1 MKLQQAFLFF
11 ALFLTSAMSFS
22 LVTLKNISG
31 VSYYD
36 TTAKKIYAGYAG
48 TCAAPDSGSTCNTCT
63 DISGAGLKACNQ
75 KAIHSSLNVSF
86 SFTSSADLSA
96 KEVAL
101 FIGNDTSSTKISTI
115 TGSAANVEMT
125 LSTPWS
131 NFCSGATDLNS
142 DCSVSSSA
150 DQTVSAERYFYIG
163 ADEDSVSGIQNTTE
177 RLQIPVHLHS
187 ISTTNTGLDS
197 QAYCSTGSAS
207 GYGLCFYSLETGDE
221 KLVILG
227 DPQPL
232 SNSTPPSGSPAFQS
246 VAFFA
251 FPQAA
256 GISTAVSNG
265 QVQPVIKPF
274 VSTTDLSVAGDPYI
288 TGLTNYE
295 RYCVFAGQVNL
306 AQNIFAFTT
315 TSTDAAQMCKETSE
329 VVGLLD
335 DKHCFISTAAFGSD
349 MANEVQIFRN
359 FRNQFLMHNFWGA
372 EFVKAYYQW
381 GPKAADVISQ
391 SDFLRSTTRVALYPA
406 LGFSWIA
413 LNYGIWPAV
422 LVLLLA
428 MIFSFQIAQKLRQ
441 IFSPRVAREFYQ
453 K

>member
-1 MKLQQAFLFF
+1 MKLQQALLFF
-11 ALFLTSAMSFS
+11 ALFLTTSMSFS
-22 LVTLKNISG
+22 VVTLKSVGG

-36 TTAKKIYAGYAG
+36 STAKRIYAGYAG
-48 TCAAPDSGSTCNTCT
+48 TCASPDSGSLCNTCT
-63 DISGAGLKACNQ
+63 DTSGAGLKACNQ

-86 SFTSSADLSA
+86 SFTSSADLTSR
-96 KEVAL
+96 KIAL
-101 FIGNDTSSTKISTI
+101 YIGTEGANSEIA
-115 TGSAANVEMT
+115 TGTGAAANVDMT

-131 NFCSGATDLNS
+131 NFCTGAVGLNS
-142 DCSVSSSA
+142 DCSVSTSS
-150 DQTVSAERYFYIG
+150 DQTVS
-163 ADEDSVSGIQNTTE
+163 TE
-177 RLQIPVHLHS
+177 RSFLLGSDDDNSGTISSTEKVPVAVTLHS

-197 QAYCSTGSAS
+197 QPYCAGDSSS

>member
-1 MKLQQAFLFF
+1 
-11 ALFLTSAMSFS
+11 MSFS

-232 SNSTPPSGSPAFQS
+232 SNSTPPSGSPAFQA

-251 FPQAA
+251 FPQTSATSTD
-256 GISTAVSNG
+256 ISTAVSNG
-265 QVQPVIKPF
+265 DPLAIINIKPF

-288 TGLTNYE
+288 TGLENYQ

-315 TSTDAAQMCKETSE
+315 TSVDGRTMCKETSQ

-349 MANEVQIFRN
+349 MASEVQTFRN
-359 FRNQFLMHNFWGA
+359 FRNTFLLHNKYGA
-372 EFVKAYYQW
+372 EFIKTYYQW
-381 GPKAADVISQ
+381 GPKAAEFVS
-391 SDFLRSTTRVALYPA
+391 SSETLKSVARGALYPA
-406 LGFSWIA
+406 LGFSWLA
-413 LNYGIWPAV
+413 LNYGFWPAV
-422 LVLLLA
+422 LVSLLA
-428 MIFSFQIAQKLRQ
+428 LISFFKFAQKLRQ
-441 IFSPRVAREFYQ
+441 ILSPRVS
-453 K
+453 